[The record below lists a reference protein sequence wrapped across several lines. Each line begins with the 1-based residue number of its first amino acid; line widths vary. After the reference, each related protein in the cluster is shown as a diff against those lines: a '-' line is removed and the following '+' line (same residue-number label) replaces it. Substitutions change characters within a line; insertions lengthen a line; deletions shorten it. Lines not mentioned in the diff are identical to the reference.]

1 METVKILALTML
13 SGTIAQ
19 SIKVFTYFLQHKKFN
34 LKRFFE
40 TGGMPSSHASTAAT
54 LTFSLGF
61 WTGFNSPIFACAAFF
76 AFVITYDAAGL
87 RRAAGKQA
95 AVINK
100 MIEEFKN
107 THQFKEERLMELLGH
122 TPLEVFL
129 GALLGIVISVL
140 FK

>member
-1 METVKILALTML
+1 METIKILAVTML

-19 SIKVFTYFLQHKKFN
+19 LTKVFTYYLQYKSIN

-40 TGGMPSSHASTAAT
+40 TGGMPSSHAAAAAT
-54 LTFSLGF
+54 LTFQVGF
-61 WTGFNSPIFACAAFF
+61 WSGFNSPIFTTAAFF
-76 AFVITYDAAGL
+76 AFVIMYDASGL

-100 MIEEFKN
+100 IIDEFKQ
-107 THQFKEERLMELLGH
+107 THHLNEERLMEFLGH

-129 GALLGIVISVL
+129 GALLGIVIAFL